1 MTFSDDV
8 ASHASVV
15 SYDPAWPNEFSA
27 LASRIKDALGPL
39 AQGIDHI
46 GSTAIP
52 GLVAQDCIDIQVRV
66 DHINEEMVVP
76 LFDAIGFRMRPEMS
90 NRLEMTGGRPAP
102 TLVFAPPVGERPSHV
117 HVRASTSDVARRDLL
132 LRDFLRADETARLAW
147 NAFKR
152 RLAQAAADVY
162 EYDQLKAAATDV
174 AMIAAEYWA
183 LQSDWI
189 GTG

>member
-1 MTFSDDV
+1 VTFSDDG
-8 ASHASVV
+8 ASHATVV
-15 SYDPAWPNEFSA
+15 SYDPAWPNEFDA

-39 AQGIDHI
+39 ALSIDHI

-52 GLVAQDCIDIQVRV
+52 GLVAKDCIDIQVRV

-76 LFDAIGFRMRPEMS
+76 LFDAIGFRKRPEMS
-90 NRLEMTGGRPAP
+90 NRFEITGGRPSP
-102 TLVFAPPVGERPSHV
+102 TLVFAPPVDERPSHV
-117 HVRASTSDVARRDLL
+117 HVRAAKSDVARRDLL

-152 RLAQAAADVY
+152 RLTQTAVDVY

-183 LQSDWI
+183 LQADWM